1 MERPGQIPVQYMPAL
16 LGSVAVLGSDTRA
29 DSSPSSSFPAL
40 YWDRRLG
47 GSRALGWAGAVPSV
61 MAGACQTPYGGKD
74 LSTTEA
80 PMVQGSSPSKICL
93 CLPGSALPARPSAR
107 DEPPECDGTRRDS
120 PAGEVPP
127 LGMHQGPPCPQAP
140 KAVPAAL
147 GKARLWHT
155 RDPSL
160 TAAAKLSHRILALAW
175 HCKAGGLPRE

>member
-29 DSSPSSSFPAL
+29 DSSPSISFPAL

-93 CLPGSALPARPSAR
+93 CLPGPARGMNPRSVTGPGGTALLEKCHLLGCTRAPRAPRPPRLCLLHWAR
-107 DEPPECDGTRRDS
+107 PGCGTLRT
-120 PAGEVPP
+120 P
-127 LGMHQGPPCPQAP
+127 H
-140 KAVPAAL
+140 
-147 GKARLWHT
+147 
-155 RDPSL
+155 
-160 TAAAKLSHRILALAW
+160 
-175 HCKAGGLPRE
+175 